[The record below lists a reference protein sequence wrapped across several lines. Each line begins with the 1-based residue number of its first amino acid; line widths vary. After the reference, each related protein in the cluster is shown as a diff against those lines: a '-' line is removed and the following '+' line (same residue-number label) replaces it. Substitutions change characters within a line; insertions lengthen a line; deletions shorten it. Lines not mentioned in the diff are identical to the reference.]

1 MRDPDARWSAGCP
14 QALTIVIEV
23 QAPRY
28 NGRTMQV
35 KAAVHYVA
43 GQGVEIEMLEL
54 EEPKSHEVRV
64 RYVASGVCHSDLHHI
79 QGLVP
84 HPSPVVYGHEGAGIV
99 EAVGPDVTSVQV
111 GDHVLTSYIPSCGRC
126 YYCTVGRPNLCELRD
141 RPRHLLL
148 DGTSRFKKS
157 GQDVYQYLQLGTYS
171 EMATVPDVSVI
182 PIRKDA
188 PLEVV
193 CLVSCGVMTGAGSV
207 MNRAQVKPGSTVV
220 VFGCGGI
227 GLNAIQAA
235 ALVGASK
242 IVAVDVIDQKLEW
255 AKEFG
260 ATHTVNSSQF
270 EDPLAEI
277 KQICGRDGADYAIEA
292 VGIQQTMEQ
301 AFHSI
306 HRGGTAVMIGV
317 PPAGMRLSID
327 PTMLLQERILT
338 GTSFGSTRQRVDLP
352 MIVDMFMDGKYKL
365 RELISRE
372 VELEDL
378 NDAYDRLIKGEVKR
392 SVVRYS

>member
-1 MRDPDARWSAGCP
+1 
-14 QALTIVIEV
+14 
-23 QAPRY
+23 
-28 NGRTMQV
+28 MQV

-43 GQGVEIEMLEL
+43 GQPVEVEMLDL
-54 EEPKSHEVRV
+54 EEPRTHEVRV

-84 HPSPVVYGHEGAGIV
+84 HPTPVVFGHEGAGII
-99 EAVGPDVTSVQV
+99 EAVGPDVTGVQV

-126 YYCTVGRPNLCELRD
+126 YYCTIGRPNLCDLRD

-148 DGTSRFKKS
+148 DGTSRFKKH
-157 GQDVYQYLQLGTYS
+157 GQDVFQYLQLGTYA

-193 CLVSCGVMTGAGSV
+193 CLVSCGVMTGAGSI
-207 MNRAQVKPGSTVV
+207 MNRAQVRPGQTVA

-235 ALVGASK
+235 KMVGAEK
-242 IVAVDVIDQKLEW
+242 IVAVDVFDQKLEW

-260 ATHTVNSSQF
+260 ATHTVNSRQV
-270 EDPLAEI
+270 EDPVQAVKE
-277 KQICGRDGADYAIEA
+277 ICGRDGADYAIEA
-292 VGIQQTMEQ
+292 VGIQVTMEQ

-306 HRGGTAVMIGV
+306 HRGGTAVIIGV
-317 PPAGMRLSID
+317 PPTGMRLSID
-327 PTMLLQERILT
+327 PGLLLGEKVLT

-352 MIVDMFMDGKYKL
+352 MIVDMFMDGRYKL

-392 SVVRYS
+392 SVVRYN

>member
-1 MRDPDARWSAGCP
+1 M
-14 QALTIVIEV
+14 T
-23 QAPRY
+23 
-28 NGRTMQV
+28 TQV
-35 KAAVHYVA
+35 KAAVHYTP
-43 GQGVEIEMLEL
+43 GQGVEIEMLDL
-54 EEPKSHEVRV
+54 EEPRTHEVRV

-84 HPSPVVYGHEGAGIV
+84 HPTPVVFGHEGAGIV
-99 EAVGPDVTSVQV
+99 EAVGPDVSGVQV
-111 GDHVLTSYIPSCGRC
+111 GDHVLTAYIPSCGRC
-126 YYCTVGRPNLCELRD
+126 YYCTIGRPNLCELRD
-141 RPRHLLL
+141 RPRYLLL
-148 DGTSRFKKS
+148 DGTSRFHK
-157 GQDVYQYLQLGTYS
+157 GAQDIYQYLQLGTYS

-188 PLEVV
+188 PLEVI
-193 CLVSCGVMTGAGSV
+193 CLVSCGVMTGAGSI

-235 ALVGASK
+235 ALVGAAK
-242 IVAVDVIDQKLEW
+242 VVAVDVFDQKLEW
-255 AKEFG
+255 AREFG
-260 ATHTVNSSQF
+260 ATHTVNAKQV
-270 EDPLAEI
+270 EDPVAAVKE
-277 KQICGRDGADYAIEA
+277 ICGRDGADYAIEA

-327 PTMLLQERILT
+327 PSLLLQERILT

-392 SVVRYS
+392 SVVRYR

>member
-1 MRDPDARWSAGCP
+1 
-14 QALTIVIEV
+14 
-23 QAPRY
+23 
-28 NGRTMQV
+28 MQV
-35 KAAVHYVA
+35 KAAVHYEA
-43 GQGVEIEMLEL
+43 GQGVEIEMLDL
-54 EEPKSHEVRV
+54 EEPRTHEVRV
-64 RYVASGVCHSDLHHI
+64 RYAASGICHSDLHHM

-84 HPSPVVYGHEGAGIV
+84 HPSPVVYGHEGAGII
-99 EAVGPDVTSVQV
+99 ESVGPDVSGIRV
-111 GDHVLTSYIPSCGRC
+111 GDHVLTSYMPSCGRC
-126 YYCTVGRPNLCELRD
+126 HYCTIGRPNLCDLSD
-141 RPRHLLL
+141 TPRHLLL
-148 DGTSRFKKS
+148 DGTSRFKKG

-193 CLVSCGVMTGAGSV
+193 CLVSCGVMTGYGSIV
-207 MNRAQVKPGSTVV
+207 NRAQVRPGSTVV

-235 ALVGASK
+235 ALVGAAK
-242 IVAVDVIDQKLEW
+242 IVAVDVFDQKLEW

-260 ATHTVNSSQF
+260 ATHTVNATLVD
-270 EDPLAEI
+270 DPLAAV

-292 VGIQQTMEQ
+292 VGIQKTMEQ
-301 AFHSI
+301 AFHAV

-317 PPAGMRLSID
+317 PPTGMRLSID
-327 PTMLLQERILT
+327 PWMLLGERVLT
-338 GTSFGSTRQRVDLP
+338 GTTFGSARQRVDLP

-392 SVVRYS
+392 SVVRYA

>member
-1 MRDPDARWSAGCP
+1 
-14 QALTIVIEV
+14 
-23 QAPRY
+23 
-28 NGRTMQV
+28 MQV
-35 KAAVHYVA
+35 KAAVHYEA
-43 GQGVEIEMLEL
+43 GQGVEIEMLDL
-54 EEPKSHEVRV
+54 EEPRAHEVRV

-99 EAVGPDVTSVQV
+99 EAVGPDVSGVRV

-126 YYCTVGRPNLCELRD
+126 YYCTIGRPNLCDLRD

-157 GQDVYQYLQLGTYS
+157 CQDIFQYLQLGTYA

-193 CLVSCGVMTGAGSV
+193 CLVSCGVMTGAGSIF
-207 MNRAQVKPGSTVV
+207 NRARVTPGSTVV

-242 IVAVDVIDQKLEW
+242 MVAVDVFDQKLEW

-260 ATHTVNSSQF
+260 ATHNVNSSKV
-270 EDPLAEI
+270 EDPVAAV
-277 KQICGRDGADYAIEA
+277 KQTCGRDGADYAIEA
-292 VGIQQTMEQ
+292 VGIQQTME
-301 AFHSI
+301 
-306 HRGGTAVMIGV
+306 
-317 PPAGMRLSID
+317 
-327 PTMLLQERILT
+327 
-338 GTSFGSTRQRVDLP
+338 
-352 MIVDMFMDGKYKL
+352 
-365 RELISRE
+365 
-372 VELEDL
+372 
-378 NDAYDRLIKGEVKR
+378 
-392 SVVRYS
+392 

>member
-1 MRDPDARWSAGCP
+1 
-14 QALTIVIEV
+14 
-23 QAPRY
+23 
-28 NGRTMQV
+28 MQV
-35 KAAVHYVA
+35 KAAVHYKA
-43 GQGVEIEMLEL
+43 GQGVEIEMLDL
-54 EEPKSHEVRV
+54 EEPRTHEVRV
-64 RYVASGVCHSDLHHI
+64 RYLASGVCHSDLHHI

-99 EAVGPDVTSVQV
+99 EAVGPDVSGVRV

-126 YYCTVGRPNLCELRD
+126 YYCTIGRPNLCDLRD

-148 DGTSRFKKS
+148 DGTSRFKKGS
-157 GQDVYQYLQLGTYS
+157 QHIYQYLQLGTYA

-193 CLVSCGVMTGAGSV
+193 CLVSCGVMTGAGSI
-207 MNRAQVKPGSTVV
+207 MNRAQVRPGSTVV

-235 ALVGASK
+235 ALVGAWK
-242 IVAVDVIDQKLEW
+242 IVAVDVFDQKLEW

-260 ATHTVNSSQF
+260 ATHTINASQV
-270 EDPLAEI
+270 EDP
-277 KQICGRDGADYAIEA
+277 
-292 VGIQQTMEQ
+292 V
-301 AFHSI
+301 HSI
-306 HRGGTAVMIGV
+306 HRGGTAVLIGV

-327 PTMLLQERILT
+327 PSMLLGERILT
-338 GTSFGSTRQRVDLP
+338 GTGFGSTRQRVDLP

>member
-1 MRDPDARWSAGCP
+1 MK
-14 QALTIVIEV
+14 
-23 QAPRY
+23 
-28 NGRTMQV
+28 V
-35 KAAVHYVA
+35 KAAVHYQP
-43 GQGVEIEMLEL
+43 GQGVEIEMLDL
-54 EEPKSHEVRV
+54 DEPRAHEVRV

-99 EAVGPDVTSVQV
+99 EAVGPDVSGVQV

-126 YYCTVGRPNLCELRD
+126 YYCTIGRPNLCELRD
-141 RPRHLLL
+141 KPRHLLL
-148 DGTSRFKKS
+148 DGTSRFKKA
-157 GQDVYQYLQLGTYS
+157 GQDIYQYLQLGTYA

-193 CLVSCGVMTGAGSV
+193 CLVSCGVMTGAGSIF
-207 MNRAQVKPGSTVV
+207 NRAQVKPGSTVV
-220 VFGCGGI
+220 IFGCGGI

-235 ALVGASK
+235 AIVGAWK
-242 IVAVDVIDQKLEW
+242 IVAVDVFDQKLEW
-255 AKEFG
+255 AREFG
-260 ATHTVNSSQF
+260 ATHTVNASQVD
-270 EDPLAEI
+270 DPVQAVKE
-277 KQICGRDGADYAIEA
+277 ICGRDGADYAIEA
-292 VGIQQTMEQ
+292 VGIQKTMEQ
-301 AFHSI
+301 AFHST

-327 PTMLLQERILT
+327 PSMLLAERVLT
-338 GTSFGSTRQRVDLP
+338 GTGFGSARQRVDLA
-352 MIVDMFMDGKYKL
+352 MIVDMFMDGRYKL

-372 VELEDL
+372 VDLEDL